1 MTVHFLSRKKDG
13 IYISVKP
20 RDISAGGGAN
30 TFSWNFQRFLV
41 RSGIPTV
48 ENLLFAPKAV
58 IIADKVN
65 LNALWF
71 AKKMGCFVLHR
82 LDEHFEKNELPAR
95 RKRHDKIVRI
105 NKLADVTVFQSE
117 FVRNNVLP
125 YLKTE
130 NWKVIINGADPT
142 VFHDNQRERVYV
154 GHVTNSVGDKKRLD
168 LLEKAIKRHPEE
180 KFLLVGNHNKSM
192 INFSYYSNVKMIG
205 PVDKNELAS
214 YYQTMKCL
222 YFPSENDPCPN
233 TVVES
238 ILSGVPVCY
247 NHVGGTVEIVRD
259 CGLPLE
265 QFDVLLQ
272 GIPQLHKNC
281 ADRDDLHFDSV
292 AKKYMSLMHY

>member
-1 MTVHFLSRKKDG
+1 MTFRFLSKNKGG
-13 IYISVKP
+13 ICISIKP
-20 RDISAGGGAN
+20 RDSSTGGGAN

-41 RSGIPTV
+41 RSGIPTE

-58 IIADKVN
+58 VVADKVN

-71 AKKMGCFVLHR
+71 AKKMGCFILHR
-82 LDEHFEKNELPAR
+82 LDEHFERNELPAR
-95 RKRHDKIVRI
+95 KKRHDKIIRI

-142 VFHDNQRERVYV
+142 VFHDNQRERIYV

-168 LLEKAIKRHPEE
+168 LLEKAIKKHPEE
-180 KFLLVGNHNKSM
+180 KFLLVGNHNKAT
-192 INFSYYSNVKMIG
+192 INFSCYSNVKMIG
-205 PVDKNELAS
+205 PVGKNELAR

-247 NHVGGTVEIVRD
+247 NRLGGTVEIVKN
-259 CGLPLE
+259 CGLPLD
-265 QFDVLLQ
+265 QFEALLKELS
-272 GIPQLHKNC
+272 QLHKNC
-281 ADRDDLHFDSV
+281 EERSDLHFDSV
-292 AKKYMSLMHY
+292 AQKYMSLLNC

>member
-1 MTVHFLSRKKDG
+1 MKFRIIPKISRG

-20 RDISAGGGAN
+20 RHDSAGGGAN
-30 TFSWNFQRFLV
+30 TFSWNYHRFLV
-41 RSGIPTV
+41 RNQIPTV
-48 ENLLFAPKAV
+48 DNLLFAEKTV
-58 IIADKVN
+58 VIADKVN
-65 LNALWF
+65 LNLLWL
-71 AKKMGCFVLHR
+71 AKKTGCFILHR

-95 RKRHDKIVRI
+95 RKRHDKIIRI
-105 NKLADVTVFQSE
+105 NRLADVTVFQSE

-142 VFHDNQRERVYV
+142 VFHDNQRERIYV

-168 LLEKAIKRHPEE
+168 LLEKAIKEHPEE
-180 KFLLVGNHNKSM
+180 KFLLVGNHNKST
-192 INFSYYSNVKMIG
+192 INFSCYSNVKMIG
-205 PVDKNELAS
+205 SVGKDELAG

-247 NHVGGTVEIVRD
+247 NRVGGTVEIVRD
-259 CGLPLE
+259 CGLPLD
-265 QFDVLLQ
+265 QFNILLQ
-272 GIPQLHKNC
+272 EIPQLHKNC
-281 ADRDDLHFDSV
+281 ADRDDLHFDLV
-292 AKKYMSLMHY
+292 AKKYMNLMHC